1 MEYLSIFFKKINEI
15 LGYDPL
21 FRYLSNTINSG
32 DNEVKIVQKEVKVDI
47 DKKWIEIIEE
57 VLPYLDQLIRNPK
70 EFIEYEEELVDIS
83 NAKKVGKENVKFLA
97 THSDLVYDVLDDVVI
112 PSKVLNELKEDTY
125 EIYENRFLY
134 TLLVKLKDFVESK
147 YTKIKQAL
155 SKKAQSEFVM
165 NSDYSYKDLKLVV
178 NFNTII
184 DDRLNGDFKE
194 DVSELRQ
201 IEHIYSIIEDYMLS
215 EFAVKMANTKLIE
228 EPILYTNILKTEVNY
243 IYALKLWDFISEYD
257 SDGFNIEYLESFTSL
272 DVEAVTEFKNLLFFN
287 QLFIQK
293 YLLENKTVDF
303 ESVMECCSKDLIFE
317 EELNKDMICV
327 VPLDIY
333 MYKVNIELRKMEEK
347 FELLS
352 LEHKMKLSEGENY
365 QSLSLMDAINI
376 SNKYNEIDKKYVYNV
391 LELIDNLKPE
401 EYERYSLNEVKDEYL
416 KRVKSLLLASHKRII
431 EKVLFSDVKK
441 NC

>member
-70 EFIEYEEELVDIS
+70 EFIDYEEELVDIS

>member
-21 FRYLSNTINSG
+21 FRYLTNTINSG

-70 EFIEYEEELVDIS
+70 EFIDYEEELVDIS

-165 NSDYSYKDLKLVV
+165 NSDYAYKDLQLVV

-184 DDRLNGDFKE
+184 DDKLNNDNKE

-201 IEHIYSIIEDYMLS
+201 IEHIYSIIIDYMAS
-215 EFAVKMANTKLIE
+215 EFAVKMAKTKLID

-257 SDGFNIEYLESFTSL
+257 SDGFKIEYVESYTNL
-272 DVEAVTEFKNLLFFN
+272 DDKAVTEFKNLLFFN
-287 QLFIQK
+287 KLFIQK
-293 YLLENKTVDF
+293 YLLDNKTFDF
-303 ESVMECCSKDLIFE
+303 ESVMECNSKDLIFE

-376 SNKYNEIDKKYVYNV
+376 TNKYNEIDKKYVYNV

-431 EKVLFSDVKK
+431 EKILFSDVKK
-441 NC
+441 NY

>member
-21 FRYLSNTINSG
+21 FRYLTNTINSG

-70 EFIEYEEELVDIS
+70 EFIDYEEELVDIS

-165 NSDYSYKDLKLVV
+165 NSDYAYKDLQLVV

-184 DDRLNGDFKE
+184 DDRLNNDNKE
-194 DVSELRQ
+194 EVSELRQ
-201 IEHIYSIIEDYMLS
+201 IEHIYSIIEDYMAS
-215 EFAVKMANTKLIE
+215 EFAVKMANTKLID

-257 SDGFNIEYLESFTSL
+257 CDGFQIEYVESFTNL
-272 DVEAVTEFKNLLFFN
+272 DEKAVTEFKNLLFFN

-293 YLLENKTVDF
+293 YLLDNKTVDF
-303 ESVMECCSKDLIFE
+303 ESVMECNCNDLIFE

-352 LEHKMKLSEGENY
+352 LEHKLKLSEGDNC

-391 LELIDNLKPE
+391 LELIDNLKSE

-441 NC
+441 DC

>member
-21 FRYLSNTINSG
+21 FLYLTNTINSG
-32 DNEVKIVQKEVKVDI
+32 DNEVKIVQKEVKVEI

-70 EFIEYEEELVDIS
+70 EFIEYEEELVDIA

-165 NSDYSYKDLKLVV
+165 NSDYAYKDLQLIV

-184 DDRLNGDFKE
+184 DNRLNNHNKE
-194 DVSELRQ
+194 EVSELRQ
-201 IEHIYSIIEDYMLS
+201 IEHIYSIIEDYMVS
-215 EFAVKMANTKLIE
+215 EFAVKMANTKLID

-243 IYALKLWDFISEYD
+243 IYALKLWDFICEYD
-257 SDGFNIEYLESFTSL
+257 CDGFKIEYVESFTNL
-272 DVEAVTEFKNLLFFN
+272 DEKAVNEFKNLLFFN

-293 YLLENKTVDF
+293 YILDNKTIDF
-303 ESVMECCSKDLIFE
+303 ESVMECNSKDLIFE

-352 LEHKMKLSEGENY
+352 LENRMKLDDGENC
-365 QSLSLMDAINI
+365 QSLNLMNAINI

-431 EKVLFSDVKK
+431 EKILFSDVKK
-441 NC
+441 NY

>member
-21 FRYLSNTINSG
+21 FLYLTNTINSG
-32 DNEVKIVQKEVKVDI
+32 DNEVKIVQKEVKVEI

-70 EFIEYEEELVDIS
+70 EFIEYEEELVDIA

-147 YTKIKQAL
+147 YTKIKLAV

-165 NSDYSYKDLKLVV
+165 NSDYAYKDLQLVV

-184 DDRLNGDFKE
+184 DDRLNNENKE
-194 DVSELRQ
+194 EVSELRQ
-201 IEHIYSIIEDYMLS
+201 IDHIYSIIEDYMAS
-215 EFAVKMANTKLIE
+215 EFAVKMTNTKLID

-243 IYALKLWDFISEYD
+243 IYALKLWDFLSEYD
-257 SDGFNIEYLESFTSL
+257 SDGFKIEYVESYTNL
-272 DVEAVTEFKNLLFFN
+272 DDKAVTEFKNLLFFN

-293 YLLENKTVDF
+293 YLLDNKTVDF
-303 ESVMECCSKDLIFE
+303 ESVMECNSKDLIFE

-333 MYKVNIELRKMEEK
+333 MYKVNIELRRMEEK

-352 LEHKMKLSEGENY
+352 LEHKMKLSEGENS

-441 NC
+441 DC

>member
-21 FRYLSNTINSG
+21 FRYLTNTINSG

-70 EFIEYEEELVDIS
+70 EFIDYEEELVDIS

-165 NSDYSYKDLKLVV
+165 NSDYAYKDLQLVV

-184 DDRLNGDFKE
+184 DDRLNNDNKE

-201 IEHIYSIIEDYMLS
+201 IEHIYSIIIDYMAS
-215 EFAVKMANTKLIE
+215 EFAVKMANTKLID

-257 SDGFNIEYLESFTSL
+257 SDGFKIEYVESYTNL
-272 DVEAVTEFKNLLFFN
+272 DDKAVTEFKNLLFFN

-293 YLLENKTVDF
+293 YLLDNKTFDF
-303 ESVMECCSKDLIFE
+303 ESVMEFNSKDLIFE

-352 LEHKMKLSEGENY
+352 LEHKLKLSEGENY

-441 NC
+441 DC

>member
-21 FRYLSNTINSG
+21 FRYLTNTINSG

-70 EFIEYEEELVDIS
+70 EFIDYEEELVDIS

-134 TLLVKLKDFVESK
+134 TLLVKLKDFVECK

-165 NSDYSYKDLKLVV
+165 NSDYAYKDLQLVV

-184 DDRLNGDFKE
+184 DDRLNNDNKE
-194 DVSELRQ
+194 EVSELRQ
-201 IEHIYSIIEDYMLS
+201 IEHIYSIVEDYMAS
-215 EFAVKMANTKLIE
+215 EFAVKMANTKLID

-257 SDGFNIEYLESFTSL
+257 SDGFKIEYVESYTNL
-272 DVEAVTEFKNLLFFN
+272 DDKAVTEFKNLLFFN

-303 ESVMECCSKDLIFE
+303 ESVMECNSKDLIFE

-352 LEHKMKLSEGENY
+352 LEHKLKLSEGENY

-401 EYERYSLNEVKDEYL
+401 EYEIYSLNEVKDEYL

-441 NC
+441 DC

>member
-21 FRYLSNTINSG
+21 FRYLTNTINSG

-70 EFIEYEEELVDIS
+70 EFIDYEEELVDIS

-134 TLLVKLKDFVESK
+134 TLLVKIKDFVESK

-215 EFAVKMANTKLIE
+215 EFAVKMSNTKLIE

-272 DVEAVTEFKNLLFFN
+272 DEEAVTEFKNLLFFN

-303 ESVMECCSKDLIFE
+303 ESVMECNSKDLIFE

-333 MYKVNIELRKMEEK
+333 MYKVNIELRKIEEK

>member
-21 FRYLSNTINSG
+21 FRYLTNTINSG

-70 EFIEYEEELVDIS
+70 EFIDYEEELVDIS

-134 TLLVKLKDFVESK
+134 TLLVKLKDFVECK

-165 NSDYSYKDLKLVV
+165 NSDYAYKDLQLVV

-184 DDRLNGDFKE
+184 DDRLNNDNKE
-194 DVSELRQ
+194 EVSELRQ
-201 IEHIYSIIEDYMLS
+201 IEHIYSIIIDYMAS
-215 EFAVKMANTKLIE
+215 EFAVKMANTKLID

-257 SDGFNIEYLESFTSL
+257 SDGFKIEYVESYTNL
-272 DVEAVTEFKNLLFFN
+272 DDKAVTEFKSLLFFN

-293 YLLENKTVDF
+293 YLLDNKTVDF
-303 ESVMECCSKDLIFE
+303 ESVMECNSKDLIFE

-352 LEHKMKLSEGENY
+352 LEHKLKLSEGENY

-441 NC
+441 DC